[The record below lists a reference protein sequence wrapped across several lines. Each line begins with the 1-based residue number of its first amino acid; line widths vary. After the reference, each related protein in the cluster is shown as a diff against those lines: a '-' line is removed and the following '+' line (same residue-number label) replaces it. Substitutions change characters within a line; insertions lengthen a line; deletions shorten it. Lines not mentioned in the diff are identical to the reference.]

1 MFGFMV
7 VVRIYMYVGLAL
19 QLVLGLGDGL
29 RVRFRLALGT
39 GSKYPRWCFL
49 GGGVWR
55 QMPGG
60 QMSYTSCS
68 LTQDDSKSVTNRR
81 PFTT

>member
-39 GSKYPRWCFL
+39 GSKYPRWCFF
-49 GGGVWR
+49 GGRCLEADARGTDVLHVL
-55 QMPGG
+55 QFD
-60 QMSYTSCS
+60 T
-68 LTQDDSKSVTNRR
+68 
-81 PFTT
+81 

>member
-1 MFGFMV
+1 MVGFMV

-39 GSKYPRWCFL
+39 GSKYPRWCFWGRCL
-49 GGGVWR
+49 EADARGTDVLHVLQFDTGR
-55 QMPGG
+55 
-60 QMSYTSCS
+60 
-68 LTQDDSKSVTNRR
+68 
-81 PFTT
+81 

>member
-1 MFGFMV
+1 MVGFMV

-39 GSKYPRWCFL
+39 GSKYPRWCFWGEVF
-49 GGGVWR
+49 GGR
-55 QMPGG
+55 CPGDR
-60 QMSYTSCS
+60 C
-68 LTQDDSKSVTNRR
+68 LTR
-81 PFTT
+81 PAV